1 MRQWFLPPGK
11 TFISP
16 LASSKHP
23 VKENNFTYLEQGD
36 LQMTAYTCSPSKP
49 RWLCIGAG
57 ILFYIQK
64 QKWTLSRLHGFEGKH
79 RRYHGSGETEQWM
92 GVISRRVALKSNL
105 SSSDTAHTSRLWHAL
120 SLTGRPKNAY
130 ELGVSAN
137 NSHMLHRSWLLA
149 HLTLN
154 PGHRRNWV
162 SFYAP
167 AFLAQIQRW
176 VQVCRQHMRATQ
188 RCQSSVASS
197 VQCYLETQKGRLF
210 RERWAVIIFPLMKM
224 PALPSGDNL
233 LRHSEAFICT
243 VWGVSKKTTPASKDN
258 GDKTTH
264 CTILKPRTLI
274 LKIK

>member
-149 HLTLN
+149 HLTLKSWPQKELSKFLCTCLSGSDTEMGPGLQTAYESHPKMPELSGLLCPVLSRN
-154 PGHRRNWV
+154 PEGKGYLEKDELSSSSHSW
-162 SFYAP
+162 
-167 AFLAQIQRW
+167 
-176 VQVCRQHMRATQ
+176 
-188 RCQSSVASS
+188 RCQLFHQGTIFWGIQKHLSARYEVSVKKQLQP
-197 VQCYLETQKGRLF
+197 VKIMETRQLT
-210 RERWAVIIFPLMKM
+210 A
-224 PALPSGDNL
+224 PSWN
-233 LRHSEAFICT
+233 H
-243 VWGVSKKTTPASKDN
+243 V
-258 GDKTTH
+258 H
-264 CTILKPRTLI
+264 
-274 LKIK
+274 